1 MLDRHF
7 KFPGDDQHYN
17 LKLKQD
23 YEWSTSKRRV
33 LIVMQSV
40 DGLDLKNNEIA
51 SKPALINAIK
61 YSRGI
66 ARKYKPELPDF
77 AFAVVNWNNHKH
89 LHMRG
94 QAKSEAEQVFKT
106 RVQSLIEKLN
116 PTHILF
122 SGDLSLL
129 YPVKNSNLKNGWV
142 HKIDN
147 RLVTSTVDFSRLL
160 EKNGALANLLGF
172 WCRHLANLLVGKLP
186 HSLEGLE
193 LNPKLVD
200 TTKKFD
206 RVMAE
211 WDKAKVAAVDTETKN
226 LSVLKNAIYTIQL
239 AFDTNPSVGF
249 VIPVD
254 HPHAENPFSLEDRK
268 YIKREL
274 QKRFGARSGPELVTF
289 NGIFD
294 LRIVR
299 RELKLDIIYHTNWE
313 IMAGEHLLD
322 ENISSLASIGIKA
335 GGLAAV
341 LTAHGND
348 FYISE
353 DTKFSKAERSTTGNL
368 PPSDPDFLK
377 YAAMDVVSI
386 LGIRLKQI
394 ERAHYQD
401 FVKDYTPFFVRHMT
415 YQMSDTNHQLS
426 HLKESGSLINKAYLR
441 QLTQPD
447 SVLSKAIAELNEEFK
462 AFPEVQR
469 ANAELL
475 AESGFKTGSLFGGG
489 KAQWI
494 FSFTKSAHKLKLFI
508 DVCGLKAVS
517 QTATGQ
523 DAIDKEFI
531 EHYKDR
537 SFLVAKFGEFQG
549 AAKILSTYVKGW
561 YKQLTREIDGA
572 IDAHLRADYKFFDV
586 DTGRLA
592 SCNPNLQNILA
603 RGKLSKIIKEMFVT
617 SDGCLQ
623 IRFDYSAHEV
633 RGWSIAANDMVLARA
648 FKDGQQLRQQWIKS
662 KTISVNKE
670 LARRGWSLPLT
681 DDQRASLK
689 SEDILDADT
698 ITVEMKKKGDI
709 HIQSVFRF
717 FNKWV
722 EKSHPLRDAV
732 KKVVFG
738 RSVPLV

>member
-1 MLDRHF
+1 M
-7 KFPGDDQHYN
+7 
-17 LKLKQD
+17 
-23 YEWSTSKRRV
+23 T
-33 LIVMQSV
+33 I
-40 DGLDLKNNEIA
+40 
-51 SKPALINAIK
+51 
-61 YSRGI
+61 
-66 ARKYKPELPDF
+66 
-77 AFAVVNWNNHKH
+77 
-89 LHMRG
+89 
-94 QAKSEAEQVFKT
+94 
-106 RVQSLIEKLN
+106 
-116 PTHILF
+116 
-122 SGDLSLL
+122 
-129 YPVKNSNLKNGWV
+129 PVKPMKTPVLY
-142 HKIDN
+142 
-147 RLVTSTVDFSRLL
+147 LEEVD
-160 EKNGALANLLGF
+160 
-172 WCRHLANLLVGKLP
+172 VD
-186 HSLEGLE
+186 
-193 LNPKLVD
+193 VD
-200 TTKKFD
+200 TYDLTVNGNHNFFVGSPSSTK
-206 RVMAE
+206 
-211 WDKAKVAAVDTETKN
+211 
-226 LSVLKNAIYTIQL
+226 
-239 AFDTNPSVGF
+239 
-249 VIPVD
+249 
-254 HPHAENPFSLEDRK
+254 
-268 YIKREL
+268 
-274 QKRFGARSGPELVTF
+274 
-289 NGIFD
+289 
-294 LRIVR
+294 
-299 RELKLDIIYHTNWE
+299 
-313 IMAGEHLLD
+313 LL
-322 ENISSLASIGIKA
+322 
-335 GGLAAV
+335 
-341 LTAHGND
+341 LTHNC
-348 FYISE
+348 E

-592 SCNPNLQNILA
+592 SGNPNLQNIPA

-623 IRFDYSAHEV
+623 IRFDYSSHEV
-633 RGWSIAANDMVLARA
+633 RGWSVVANDTVLAHA
-648 FKDGQQLRQQWIKS
+648 FKLGQGLRQKFIAFG
-662 KTISVNKE
+662 N
-670 LARRGWSLPLT
+670 RGPQSLKILREAGLITSTKFPLT
-681 DDQRASLK
+681 AEELER
-689 SEDILDADT
+689 
-698 ITVEMKKKGDI
+698 
-709 HIQSVFRF
+709 
-717 FNKWV
+717 
-722 EKSHPLRDAV
+722 LRG
-732 KKVVFG
+732 VVDG
-738 RSVPLV
+738 K